1 MRITKL
7 WPQLSLFG
15 DFHSMS
21 VTRYKILE
29 RGFKIESNFF
39 FILALQ
45 WNISCVSEGFLK
57 KKIISSFFLAKT
69 YKILRKNGKN
79 NINKTKNSVVLQI
92 FEKKKN
98 ASDTHEIK
106 VHRLQLCICF
116 LWKKFPAFKILF
128 RRMLLLGLFYVKFGH
143 FRKKNR
149 VKLEQMDKSNF

>member
-21 VTRYKILE
+21 VTRNKILE

-45 WNISCVSEGFLK
+45 WNISWLSEGFLK
-57 KKIISSFFLAKT
+57 KKLFPLFFLAKT

-92 FEKKKN
+92 FEKKK
-98 ASDTHEIK
+98 
-106 VHRLQLCICF
+106 RLWQ
-116 LWKKFPAFKILF
+116 A
-128 RRMLLLGLFYVKFGH
+128 R
-143 FRKKNR
+143 
-149 VKLEQMDKSNF
+149 DKSPQVAVMYMFSLEKISCVQNFVPENAAFRTFLH